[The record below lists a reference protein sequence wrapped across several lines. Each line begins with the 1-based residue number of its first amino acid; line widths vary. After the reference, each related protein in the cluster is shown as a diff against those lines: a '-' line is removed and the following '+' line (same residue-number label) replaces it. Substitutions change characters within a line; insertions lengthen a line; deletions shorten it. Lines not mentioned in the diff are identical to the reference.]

1 MSTAT
6 DVDAHIKELRRQINY
21 HNYRYYVLADPEI
34 PDAEYDRLFK
44 ELQALEQTH
53 PDLITPDSPTQRV
66 GASPRAEFAQ
76 VTHALPML
84 SLSNAFSDQ
93 EIVEFDRRM
102 RERLGAAPIEYN
114 AEPKLDGL
122 AVSLIYVDGVLQ
134 RGATRGDGVLG
145 EDVTHNVRTIASVPL
160 RLIGKG
166 YPHVL
171 EVRGEVYIPKADFI
185 ALNERQKEKGL
196 TAYVNPRNTAAGS
209 LRQLDPRLTA
219 ERPLQ
224 IFFYALGKTE
234 QGEMPATQYEVLM
247 QLRDWG
253 LRVCPETRLVHGYEE
268 CLEYYRQMQDKR
280 ASLEYEI
287 DGVVYKVNSFAQQHA
302 AGYIAR
308 APRWAMAHKFPAQ
321 EELTVVEAI
330 EVQVGRTGVITPVA
344 RLHPV
349 FVGGVTVTNATLHN
363 PQELERKD
371 VRVGDTVSVRRAGD
385 VIPEIVSIVKDK
397 RPPGAKK
404 YLFPD
409 ACPVCGS
416 AIVRE
421 GNGIIARCSG
431 GLVCSAQRK
440 QSIRHFAS
448 RRAMDIEGLGDKM
461 VDQLVERQLIH
472 DAGDIYLLRREQ
484 LVELERLAEKSTLN
498 LLEAINK
505 SRTTTLPRFL
515 YALGIPQVG
524 ETTALALANDF
535 GDLDA
540 ITAADP
546 EALQAVPD
554 IGPVVAES
562 IHDFF
567 AEKHNR
573 AVIKKLLDPKKG
585 GVRWPAIKPRD
596 RTKLPLA
603 DKVFVLTGTLS
614 SMTRDEAKAK
624 LLALGAKVSGSVSA
638 KTDFV
643 VMGADPGS
651 KASRAAEL
659 GVKTLNEDQFRKL
672 IASE

>member
-1 MSTAT
+1 MSAIT
-6 DVDAHIKELRRQINY
+6 DVRARIKELRRQIDY
-21 HNYRYYVLADPEI
+21 HNHRYYVLDDPEI

-44 ELQALEQTH
+44 ELQALEQAH
-53 PDLITPDSPTQRV
+53 PDLIAPDSPTQRV

-76 VTHALPML
+76 VTHELPML

-93 EIVEFDRRM
+93 EIVDFDRRM
-102 RERLGAAPIEYN
+102 RERLGVTRIEYN

-122 AVSLIYVDGVLQ
+122 AVSLTYVNGVLQ
-134 RGATRGDGVLG
+134 RGATRGDGVVG

-160 RLIGKG
+160 RLMGKG
-166 YPHVL
+166 YPRTL

-185 ALNERQKEKGL
+185 ALNERQKKNGL
-196 TAYVNPRNTAAGS
+196 KVYVNPRNTAAGS
-209 LRQLDPRLTA
+209 LRQLDPRITA
-219 ERPLQ
+219 ERRLQ
-224 IFFYALGKTE
+224 IFCYALGKTE
-234 QGEMPATQYEVLM
+234 QGEMPGTQYEVLM
-247 QLRDWG
+247 QLREWG
-253 LRVCPETRLVHGYEE
+253 LRICPETRLVHGHEE
-268 CLEYYRQMQDKR
+268 CLEYYRQMQIKR
-280 ASLEYEI
+280 TSLEYEI
-287 DGVVYKVNSFAQQHA
+287 DGVVYKVNSFAQQRA
-302 AGYIAR
+302 AGFIAR

-321 EELTVVEAI
+321 EALTVVEAI

-349 FVGGVTVTNATLHN
+349 FVGGVTVTNVTLHN

-385 VIPEIVSIVKDK
+385 VIPEIVSVVKDQ

-409 ACPVCGS
+409 KCPVCGS

-448 RRAMDIEGLGDKM
+448 RRAMDIEGMGDKM

-472 DAGDIYLLRREQ
+472 DVGDIYLLRREQ
-484 LVELERLAEKSTLN
+484 LVDLERLAEKSAQN

-505 SRTTTLPRFL
+505 SRNTTLPRFL
-515 YALGIPQVG
+515 YALGISQVG
-524 ETTALALANDF
+524 ETTALALANHF
-535 GDLDA
+535 GGLQA
-540 ITAADP
+540 IMAADR
-546 EALQAVPD
+546 EVLQTVAD

-562 IHDFF
+562 IYDFF

-573 AVIKKLLDPKKG
+573 AVIKKLLNPKKG
-585 GVRWPAIKPRD
+585 GVHWPAIKPREQAN
-596 RTKLPLA
+596 LPLA
-603 DKVFVLTGTLS
+603 DKVFVLTGTLA
-614 SMTRDEAKAK
+614 SMTREEAKAR
-624 LLALGAKVSGSVSA
+624 LQALGAKISGSVSA
-638 KTDFV
+638 NTDFV
-643 VMGADPGS
+643 VVGTDPGS
-651 KASRAAEL
+651 KAGKAVEL
-659 GVKTLNEDQFRKL
+659 GIKTLDEDQLRKL
-672 IASE
+672 IASK